1 MRFTFRSTSIFT
13 VHFKNHLSSLRTI
26 RTLSSSAPVA
36 ISSAS
41 KLAASLGHLFE
52 VKQDHG
58 FMVKQGTYNS
68 LFLQNKLLHAYTK
81 SREFDYADNLFD
93 EMPVRNIVT
102 WNILIHGVIHR
113 DGYGDSN
120 HRAHLGF
127 CYLSRILLSEV
138 SLDHV
143 SFIGFIRLCTDSNDV
158 GAGIQI
164 HCLIVKQGL
173 ESNCFLSTTLVDF
186 YGKCG
191 HIVEARRVFEEV
203 LGRDLVLWNALVSSY
218 VLNGMIDEAFGLL
231 KLMGSDKNG
240 FTGDD
245 FTFSSLLSAC
255 GIEQG
260 KQIHASVFKLSF
272 QFEIPVGTALV
283 NMYAKSNHMTDARK
297 CFESMI
303 VRNVVSW
310 NAMIVGFGQN
320 GEGREAMRL
329 FGQMLREN
337 LQPDELTFA
346 SVLSSCTKF
355 SAIQEIKQ
363 VQAIVTKQG
372 STDFLSVTNSLIS
385 SYSKT
390 GNLSEALLCFHSIR
404 EPDLVSWTSMIGALA
419 SHGLA
424 EESLRMFE
432 SMLQKLQPDKTTF
445 LEVLSACSHGGLV
458 QEGCHWFKQM
468 TKVYK
473 IEPEEEHYTCLIDLL
488 GRAGFI
494 NEAFDVL
501 KSMPIEPS
509 TDALAA
515 FTGACNIHEKR
526 ESMKWGAKKLLEI
539 EPSKPVNYSILS
551 NAYVSEGHWNQAALL
566 RKTERRNCNNPK
578 TPGCSWLGDYSI

>member
-1 MRFTFRSTSIFT
+1 MRFTIRLTSKVT
-13 VHFKNHLSSLRTI
+13 VHFKNHSSSLRTT
-26 RTLSSSAPVA
+26 RTLSSSSSPVA
-36 ISSAS
+36 FCSAS
-41 KLAASLGHLFE
+41 KLSASLGDLFE

-68 LFLQNKLLHAYTK
+68 LFLQNKLLQAYTK
-81 SREFDYADNLFD
+81 SREFDHADKLFD
-93 EMPVRNIVT
+93 EMPLRDIVT

-113 DGYGDSN
+113 DGDIN
-120 HRAHLGF
+120 HRAQLVKLG
-127 CYLSRILLSEV
+127 
-138 SLDHV
+138 LD
-143 SFIGFIRLCTDSNDV
+143 
-158 GAGIQI
+158 
-164 HCLIVKQGL
+164 
-173 ESNCFLSTTLVDF
+173 SNCFLSTTLVDF

-191 HIVEARRVFEEV
+191 HIVEAIRVFEAV
-203 LGRDLVLWNALVSSY
+203 LSKDLVLWNVLVSSY

-240 FTGDD
+240 FRGDD

-255 GIEQG
+255 RIEQG
-260 KQIHASVFKLSF
+260 KQIHAIVFKHSF
-272 QFEIPVGTALV
+272 QFDIPVATALV
-283 NMYAKSNHMTDARK
+283 NMYAKSNHMNDARE
-297 CFESMI
+297 CFESMV

-329 FGQMLREN
+329 FSQMLREN

-346 SVLSSCTKF
+346 SILSSCTKF
-355 SAIQEIKQ
+355 SAIWEIKQ
-363 VQAIVTKQG
+363 VQAIVTKHG
-372 STDFLSVTNSLIS
+372 SAEFLSVANSLIS

-390 GNLSEALLCFHSIR
+390 GNLSEALLCFHSIQ
-404 EPDLVSWTSMIGALA
+404 EPDLVSWTSAIGALA
-419 SHGLA
+419 FHGFA

-432 SMLQKLQPDKTTF
+432 SMLRKLQPDKITC

-458 QEGCHWFKQM
+458 QEGLHCFKIM
-468 TKVYK
+468 IEVYK

-488 GRAGFI
+488 GRAGFVD
-494 NEAFDVL
+494 EAFDVL
-501 KSMPIEPS
+501 KSMPIKPS

-539 EPSKPVNYSILS
+539 EPSKPVNYSLLS

-578 TPGCSWLGDYSI
+578 TPGCSWLGDY